1 MLLFL
6 RICFFF
12 DIITGYIYI
21 ESFPKLYVGEEMKEV
36 EVFIGIILIVVGAI
50 LFEMNW
56 GSILRAFGLILVSAG
71 VIIYVVAV
79 DSIDETEKKKRLK
92 GRVW

>member
-1 MLLFL
+1 
-6 RICFFF
+6 
-12 DIITGYIYI
+12 
-21 ESFPKLYVGEEMKEV
+21 MKEI
-36 EVFIGIILIVVGAI
+36 EVIIGIILIVVGAI

-56 GSILRAFGLILVSAG
+56 GNIIRAFGLILVSAG

-92 GRVW
+92 RRVW

>member
-1 MLLFL
+1 M
-6 RICFFF
+6 FFF

>member
-1 MLLFL
+1 
-6 RICFFF
+6 
-12 DIITGYIYI
+12 
-21 ESFPKLYVGEEMKEV
+21 MKEV

>member
-1 MLLFL
+1 MF
-6 RICFFF
+6 FFF